1 MRRGR
6 HTLLKFAQTWRG
18 RLVAPP
24 VVLAVVCF
32 WQEHEN
38 DVLAWPLGLLLFL
51 GGWVLRVWAQQH
63 VCYRLKTAKALTT
76 SGPYTMVRNPIY
88 VGNILIVL
96 GVVVMSELFW
106 LAPLTGLWCLGV
118 YTLVVRYEERQ
129 LHAKYGVDYRA
140 YQAAV
145 PRWFPRMTSPW
156 ATGHPR
162 AYLLQALVVE
172 CHVLLMVT
180 PVVLKEIFLARLME

>member
-6 HTLLKFAQTWRG
+6 HTLLTFAYTWRG
-18 RLVAPP
+18 LLVAPP

-32 WQEHEN
+32 WQEYEN
-38 DVLAWPLGLLLFL
+38 DVLVWPLGLLLFL

-63 VCYRLKTAKALTT
+63 VCYRLKTTKALTT

-106 LAPLTGLWCLGV
+106 LVPLTGLWCLGV
-118 YTLVVRYEERQ
+118 YALVVRYEERQ
-129 LHAKYGVDYRA
+129 LQTKYGVDYRA

-145 PRWFPRMTSPW
+145 PRWLPRMAFPW

-180 PVVLKEIFLARLME
+180 PVVLKEVFLARLME